1 MKNFQTYFTISGL
14 VTSLILGLAPS
25 FWDSVSD
32 FIFAHEEEKLK
43 SQSLGTLKYT
53 VDGILHS
60 VPASAYL
67 TYFFISL
74 PVHMSAASGLHRT
87 FCMLSSKLCGRN
99 SQDQKCYWLLRAG
112 KGVANLLFVAAL
124 VTAAVFLVLL
134 VPRYFY
140 YSAVL
145 STIIVLGVKILA
157 LFVHGPEMKKLST
170 RATSAESQYE
180 SSLQVFLVVWIIL
193 KNRDQGNEIPG
204 SSISSILSS
213 LLMISKSGAESY
225 LTFGEENKLEICGRG
240 WGGLLS
246 KLKLLA
252 TYSPVFLVTAVFRL
266 SAAVVVFSWDQD
278 FGIWVLLL
286 GVLIAIPSF
295 LLLLLKLCKLKDL
308 SAVDLLEG
316 VVGEMTTHS
325 LWGGRGREGSK
336 RIQLFMAIYFV
347 ACYTVCL
354 CLVIWDLGF
363 AGCRDNDISVSFLC
377 QSGTRE
383 PVAISCIAFGWHLR
397 EVLSNQLLWNLTL
410 KSEKMKLVTF

>member
-1 MKNFQTYFTISGL
+1 M
-14 VTSLILGLAPS
+14 
-25 FWDSVSD
+25 
-32 FIFAHEEEKLK
+32 
-43 SQSLGTLKYT
+43 
-53 VDGILHS
+53 
-60 VPASAYL
+60 
-67 TYFFISL
+67 
-74 PVHMSAASGLHRT
+74 
-87 FCMLSSKLCGRN
+87 
-99 SQDQKCYWLLRAG
+99 
-112 KGVANLLFVAAL
+112 
-124 VTAAVFLVLL
+124 
-134 VPRYFY
+134 
-140 YSAVL
+140 
-145 STIIVLGVKILA
+145 
-157 LFVHGPEMKKLST
+157 
-170 RATSAESQYE
+170 
-180 SSLQVFLVVWIIL
+180 
-193 KNRDQGNEIPG
+193 
-204 SSISSILSS
+204 
-213 LLMISKSGAESY
+213 
-225 LTFGEENKLEICGRG
+225 
-240 WGGLLS
+240 S

-278 FGIWVLLL
+278 FGIWFLLL